1 MKTLITLL
9 LVIGLSSSSFSMDIL
24 LREVSSVEIQE
35 QRFVLKLAD
44 AIGPVRISII
54 NPQGKIIDRTFFRV
68 TTAQKIPFNLSL
80 LPEGDY
86 KVKLDTKEESLSFNI
101 NSYKK
106 VEKKLMAYVKTI
118 DENSFELLMVGVAEP
133 GTKVTVYSSDHKVL
147 NIDKID
153 EVGSFTKN
161 YHLKYMALE
170 NVYLKVQNAKGKSK
184 YLYFN

>member
-1 MKTLITLL
+1 MDLL
-9 LVIGLSSSSFSMDIL
+9 LRD
-24 LREVSSVEIQE
+24 VSSVEIKE
-35 QRFVLKLAD
+35 QRFILSLAE

-54 NPQGKIIDRTFFRV
+54 NPEGKIIDRTFFRI
-68 TTAQKIPFNLSL
+68 TTAQKIPFNLSQ

-86 KVKLDTKEESLSFNI
+86 KVKLDTKEESLSFKI

-106 VEKKLMAYVKTI
+106 AEKKLMAYVKTI
-118 DENSFELLMVGVAEP
+118 DENSFELMMVGVAEP

-147 NIDKID
+147 TID
-153 EVGSFTKN
+153 EINAVGSFTKN
-161 YHLKYMALE
+161 YHLKYMALK